1 MSGSSPP
8 PGRRFQP
15 TGGGGD
21 VLDCDGLEFSTTL
34 ESPDPDGVASLG
46 PGDLLEVTLIEQ
58 GGVTIIGVVQ
68 SGGTVVGSVVSD
80 QASEL
85 RACLLRNYSY
95 DAKVVSVLGG
105 VVRVRISSR
114 K

>member
-8 PGRRFQP
+8 PGRRYQP

-46 PGDLLEVTLIEQ
+46 PGDLLKVTLIEQ

-95 DAKVVSVLGG
+95 DAEVVSVLGG